1 MNKPE
6 FLKKRKIDQLN
17 RLQKFILGW
26 NQLGKVI
33 ISRENPEKIGELRRS
48 LASEF
53 PPSLYLISPEARK
66 GLDIKNF
73 LMRIPEI
80 TNLSFSSLTFKA
92 LLKEWHDILL
102 GLYWAEGWLKKEERE
117 KEELIEETISLWQD
131 FYKLTHPN
139 PLLTERENG
148 KNKEIDSLKR
158 KLVNNMAAISSSL
171 DYYPDYR
178 SLPINI
184 RDFREHSRVSKERD
198 IQWRKTYLKLVDLLG
213 VVRAEKT
220 VKEKIR
226 PLQEVTD
233 LIHLCEDLGNRLEQE
248 KVDDTEKVHLKGY
261 LWGKYRMLMQ
271 KVFKS
276 QSVSRPQELQFEDEM
291 PSFNSVKIIDF
302 LQNTG
307 QSLAEELLRI
317 KRKTAKKRKRIIW
330 AVTKPVLILVFVGI
344 SLKIFYGTGH
354 SFRDYIGGRRGVTQ
368 VKSFE
373 EILADV
379 GRVDNERFLC
389 SWEEKW
395 HLTGNIPAV
404 SLLVSKEYLWCG
416 DYNGNIRTYDRLL
429 EQWDAPL
436 DIGIGEPV
444 RHLISKGKNI
454 YIGTASGIY
463 KGVINKGYI
472 QGVTKIG
479 QDIKNIT
486 CFKLYNDTLWI
497 GTNNGLIKMELK
509 SESIKTIRKGLP
521 SERITCL
528 DTDSKYLWIGT
539 SKGAA
544 YLSLTS
550 MGIKIKKLDV
560 EEQITSVTCREEDVW
575 FGGAE
580 SIYQYKK
587 EERIWKK
594 IKLGDSTDFRVK
606 DIALTGNFIWITTQ
620 GKGLIKY
627 RITDGLWKSYFT
639 EELSG
644 TNILLRED
652 SLWFYRGG
660 LVKGK
665 LVRCVLPDEAF
676 REYVEEDKKELKHT
690 QE

>member
-1 MNKPE
+1 MKKQK
-6 FLKKRKIDQLN
+6 FLKERKADQLN
-17 RLQKFILGW
+17 RLQKFIREWSRLGE
-26 NQLGKVI
+26 VI
-33 ISRENPEKIGELRRS
+33 VSRENPEKIGELRRS

-80 TNLSFSSLTFKA
+80 TNLSSSSLIFKS

-117 KEELIEETISLWQD
+117 KEELIEETINLWQD
-131 FYKLTHPN
+131 FHELIQK
-139 PLLTERENG
+139 EG

-158 KLVNNMAAISSSL
+158 KLVNNMAVISSSL

-184 RDFREHSRVSKERD
+184 RDFREHARVSKERD
-198 IQWRKTYLKLVDLLG
+198 TQWRKTYLKLVDLLG

-220 VKEKIR
+220 VKQKNR

-233 LIHLCEDLGNRLEQE
+233 LISLCEDLGNRLEQG
-248 KVDDTEKVHLKGY
+248 KADDTEKVQLKGY

-271 KVFKS
+271 KVFRS

-291 PSFNSVKIIDF
+291 PSFDSVKIIDF

-307 QSLAEELLRI
+307 QSLAEEILRT

-330 AVTKPVLILVFVGI
+330 AVTKPVLILVFIGI

-354 SFRDYIGGRRGVTQ
+354 SFCDYIGGRRGVTQ

-373 EILADV
+373 EILANV

-429 EQWDAPL
+429 EQWDNPL
-436 DIGIGEPV
+436 NIGIGEPV
-444 RHLISKGKNI
+444 IYYLISKGKNVFI
-454 YIGTASGIY
+454 DTSSGIY

-486 CFKLYNDTLWI
+486 CFKLYNDTLWV
-497 GTNNGLIKMELK
+497 GTNNGLVKMELE
-509 SESIKTIRKGLP
+509 SESIKIIQKGLP
-521 SERITCL
+521 GEKITCL

-539 SKGAA
+539 SKGVA

-560 EEQITSVTCREEDVW
+560 EEHITSVTCREEDVW

-580 SIYQYKK
+580 SIYQYRKK
-587 EERIWKK
+587 ERVWKK
-594 IKLGDSTDFRVK
+594 IKLGDSTDFQVR

-627 RITDGLWKSYFT
+627 RITDGLWKNYFI

-660 LVKGK
+660 LNKGK
-665 LVRCVLPDEAF
+665 LVRCALPEEAF
-676 REYVEEDKKELKHT
+676 REYVEEDKKEF
-690 QE
+690 